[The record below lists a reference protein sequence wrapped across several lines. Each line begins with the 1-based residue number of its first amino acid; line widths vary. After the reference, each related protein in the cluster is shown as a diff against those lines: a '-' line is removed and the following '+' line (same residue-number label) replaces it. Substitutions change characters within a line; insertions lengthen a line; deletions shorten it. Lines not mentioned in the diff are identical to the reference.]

1 MDTVRL
7 SFYLAGVSLLHCLL
21 WPVLMIFMTLKQRKL
36 AETKCLIRI
45 LPITTRALAFYLIF
59 HLVITL
65 LFKTLNQV
73 IGIKGELFSLLEEVV
88 SHMMSELMVER
99 SFDQDVFSE
108 KLLILWLLLQLV
120 VLYVILRLRLA
131 RLRHGRW

>member
-1 MDTVRL
+1 M
-7 SFYLAGVSLLHCLL
+7 
-21 WPVLMIFMTLKQRKL
+21 
-36 AETKCLIRI
+36 
-45 LPITTRALAFYLIF
+45 
-59 HLVITL
+59 ITL

-73 IGIKGELFSLLEEVV
+73 IGIKGELFSLSEEVV

-120 VLYVILRLRLA
+120 VLCVILRLRLA
-131 RLRHGRW
+131 RIRHGRW